1 MTNEQ
6 KIDRVCE
13 CVSGLFSDYFN
24 PGTTDTKVNE
34 QNRLADREAGK
45 AAKKQRTAPIG
56 QASQMM
62 LNAGGM
68 IVRAKAMRSMYGR
81 NSDGKAFVAGELA
94 QSAQPDANANGV
106 SDGLEL

>member
-13 CVSGLFSDYFN
+13 CISGLFSDYFN

-34 QNRLADREAGK
+34 QNRLAEREVRK
-45 AAKKQRTAPIG
+45 AARKQRTAPMG
-56 QASQMM
+56 QAVSMTGNM
-62 LNAGGM
+62 VGM
-68 IVRAKAMRSMYGR
+68 IARAKAMRAMYGK
-81 NSDGKAFVAGELA
+81 NSDGRAAIANEVA
-94 QSAQPDANANGV
+94 QSVPPDANANGV